1 MSRSTNAVLL
11 SALVL
16 PGAGQLYL
24 KRYGRGFA
32 LIGLSLLCLSILVDR
47 SMQLASTVLDQ
58 IAAERGAID
67 PGQIT
72 ELVAQAS
79 NASGSPLATIASLG
93 LASCWLV
100 GIVDAYRLGRH
111 EAQTALPV
119 GKD

>member
-1 MSRSTNAVLL
+1 MSRSINALLL

-24 KRYGRGFA
+24 KHYGRGFA
-32 LIGLSLLCLSILVDR
+32 LIGVSLACLWILVDR
-47 SMQLASTVLDQ
+47 AMQLASTVLDQ
-58 IAAERGAID
+58 ITAEGGAID

-79 NASGSPLATIASLG
+79 NASGSPLATFASLG

-100 GIVDAYRLGRH
+100 GIVDAYRLGRR
-111 EAQTALPV
+111 EAEAAQPE